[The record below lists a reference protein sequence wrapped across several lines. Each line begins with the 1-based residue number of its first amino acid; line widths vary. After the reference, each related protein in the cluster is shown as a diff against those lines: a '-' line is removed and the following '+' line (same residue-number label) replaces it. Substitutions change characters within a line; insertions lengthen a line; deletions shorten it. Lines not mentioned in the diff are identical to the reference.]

1 MAKKASFESVL
12 TLKAID
18 KVSEVVARI
27 SKMTSRDLN
36 NLSKKADNLS
46 KKSFNFAK
54 GAAIGGAMLAAPIGY
69 AVNEAV
75 KFEDKMGDVAKVMN
89 LDFGSAGF
97 AKVSEEVK
105 DLSVYLAQTPED
117 VAELYANIAQGGAAA
132 DQVGEISRLAGEIG
146 VAYGIS
152 AGLAGE
158 SFIKLSNS
166 MGLTVA
172 ETKKVTDAINTLGN
186 NTASTSA
193 QLLEFMSA
201 GGAGAARNLGLAGQE
216 AAAFG
221 SVLIANG
228 KSAAEAGTIFER
240 TMKGILSNEAMRAD
254 FERNGGGLSGM
265 LALFEKASKMGN
277 AEQFKFFSSFG
288 QYGTDIS
295 LLSKNFGQLQKTLG
309 VVDNE
314 QKFLNS
320 SQEEF
325 LNRQKT
331 TATQLKEFKTSLT
344 VLAISA
350 GEVLLPALIDV
361 VKALSEMMAPVTDF
375 IKNNPKF
382 VKFVMITGAVL
393 AGLMFTASGVAGV
406 IGTFAT
412 IFSGAASAMAWFKSA
427 NIAATA
433 SQWALNVAGYANPY
447 VLIAAAIIVLI
458 VVIALIIVYYD
469 ELSAAIS
476 NAWREGDTLT
486 RVMMVIGAVM
496 AGPLVPIFL
505 LIGAINWLIDNWSN
519 LGATMSSVWDLI
531 KTVIMTGINSL
542 INTLFSAGGNI
553 ITSLI
558 SGITSALPNLV
569 AKVSSVAER
578 IRGFFPF
585 SPAKEGALSD
595 IHKVKL
601 IETVAETITP
611 DPIIGKLNN
620 VGRAAMGAMPQIVGA
635 PDGYGATGGGSGIVV
650 NFAPVINVQGG
661 ADNGTVDKINEAM
674 VTAREQIERIIK
686 DIMDDRQRLAY

>member
-1 MAKKASFESVL
+1 MAKKTSFESIL

-18 KVSEVVARI
+18 KVTEVVARI
-27 SKMTSRDLN
+27 SNMTSRDLT
-36 NLSKKADNLS
+36 NLAKKSDALA
-46 KKSFNFAK
+46 KKSFDYAK

-117 VAELYANIAQGGAAA
+117 VAELYANIAQGGAAI

-193 QLLEFMSA
+193 QLLEFMAS

-265 LALFEKASKMGN
+265 LALFDKASKMGTN
-277 AEQFKFFSSFG
+277 DQFQFFSNFG

-295 LLSKNFGQLQKTLG
+295 LLSKNFEQLQKTLKF
-309 VVDNE
+309 VDSE
-314 QKFLNS
+314 QKYLNS

-331 TATQLKEFKTSLT
+331 TATQLKKFKTSLT
-344 VLAISA
+344 ILAISA
-350 GEVLLPALIDV
+350 GEVLLPTLIDL
-361 VKALSEMMAPVTDF
+361 VKSLSEMMVPIMDF
-375 IKNNPKF
+375 LKNNPKF
-382 VKFVMITGAVL
+382 VRFIMITGTVL
-393 AGLMFTASGVAGV
+393 AGLMFAASGVASV

-412 IFSGAASAMAWFKSA
+412 IFSGAASAMAWFRSA
-427 NIAATA
+427 NIMATA
-433 SQWALNVAGYANPY
+433 SQWALNMAGYANPY
-447 VLIAAAIIVLI
+447 VLIAAAIIALI
-458 VVIALIIVYYD
+458 AVIAVMIIYYD

-476 NAWREGDTLT
+476 NAWREGSTFT
-486 RVMMVIGAVM
+486 RIMMVIGAVL

-505 LIGAINWLIDNWSN
+505 LIGAINWLIDNWNN
-519 LGATMSSVWDLI
+519 LGTIMTGVWETI
-531 KTVIMTGINSL
+531 QAVVMTGINFL
-542 INTLFSAGGNI
+542 INSLFTAGGNI
-553 ITSLI
+553 ITSLV

-620 VGRAAMGAMPQIVGA
+620 VGRATMGAMPSIVGA
-635 PDGYGATGGGSGIVV
+635 PEGYGATSGGTGIVV
-650 NFAPVINVQGG
+650 NFSPVINVQGG
-661 ADNGTVDKINEAM
+661 ADNGTIDKINEAM

-686 DIMDDRQRLAY
+686 DIFEDRQRLAY